1 MFLSLSDEVKTFYCI
16 ETSFVGMQI
25 FVKWQN
31 RRLASKQT
39 CTIINLDRSGSPNN
53 NRNNNNNNNDDDDDD
68 NNDTNDPTAESAR
81 NQVSML

>member
-1 MFLSLSDEVKTFYCI
+1 
-16 ETSFVGMQI
+16 MQI

-31 RRLASKQT
+31 RRLASEQT

-53 NRNNNNNNNDDDDDD
+53 NRNNNNNNNNNNDDDD
-68 NNDTNDPTAESAR
+68 NNDNNDPTAESAR